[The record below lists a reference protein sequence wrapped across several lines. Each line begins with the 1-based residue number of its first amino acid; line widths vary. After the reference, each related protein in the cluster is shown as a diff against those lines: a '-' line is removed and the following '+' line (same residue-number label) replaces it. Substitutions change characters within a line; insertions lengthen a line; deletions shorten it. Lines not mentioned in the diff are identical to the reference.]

1 MTMEPKTIAT
11 IVAAALPGAV
21 LATVAHRYFRPKPD
35 PPIAVSA
42 EQTHGKDGERQE
54 NGEHGEHEETKAI
67 RLSEAEMKEFD
78 IEVGTARPG
87 NLMIHIGLPG
97 EVAPNA
103 DRLPPIVPPASG
115 GGGGGGETLGGGGRK
130 GGVRG

>member
-11 IVAAALPGAV
+11 IVAAALAGAV
-21 LATVAHRYFRPKPD
+21 LATVAHRYFHPNPD

-97 EVAPNA
+97 EGAPNA
-103 DRLPPIVPPASG
+103 DRLFQEFPPPWLPVAG
-115 GGGGGGETLGGGGRK
+115 GGGVL
-130 GGVRG
+130 